1 MAEIQLFGDAGLMT
15 DTSNKISRQRE
26 WDDDTI
32 RELEWDFAI
41 ARAVVTALHRRHDE
55 TSVPLVLKE
64 HQSAIPSK
72 RSGAVM
78 LLTSSGD
85 RTRTSFRK
93 SD

>member
-1 MAEIQLFGDAGLMT
+1 MP
-15 DTSNKISRQRE
+15 DTSNKPSRQRE

-41 ARAVVTALHRRHDE
+41 ARAVVTALHRSGNE
-55 TSVPLVLKE
+55 TFVPQVLKDY
-64 HQSAIPSK
+64 QSAVPSK